1 MQKAFGSEI
10 DIAVDALWRLT
21 EETATEFGRALD
33 AREILWLEAPLPPEE
48 LELHRALSAAIETP
62 IALGESYRTRYEL
75 APFFRAGVIQWLQ
88 PDLGRVGITE
98 SLQLAA
104 EARLRSICAVPHV
117 SIALGPQIAAALH
130 FAAAV
135 PECPLVEFNP
145 KVLEMA
151 NRLLAE
157 PITVR
162 GAAYELP
169 RGPGLGVEV
178 DEAKLWQLAD
188 FGPR

>member
-1 MQKAFGSEI
+1 MGG
-10 DIAVDALWRLT
+10 LWI
-21 EETATEFGRALD
+21 
-33 AREILWLEAPLPPEE
+33 REGCCGWRPRSRRKSRSCIS
-48 LELHRALSAAIETP
+48 ALSAAIETP

-75 APFFRAGVIQWLQ
+75 GPFFRAGVLQWLQ

-104 EARLRSICAVPHV
+104 EARRRSIRVVPHV

-162 GAAYELP
+162 GAAYKLP
-169 RGPGLGVEV
+169 QGPGLGVDV
-178 DEAKLWQLAD
+178 DEAKLRQLA
-188 FGPR
+188 GSGAG